1 MKDDDVERRAKAL
14 ADVILELLPI
24 KDAKYLTDVKQPELV
39 KARNIAE
46 GEAHW
51 LVESLEDPAGELGV
65 WNVKKQMAQL
75 DKALSGLRK
84 VEEAFSEL
92 ASPVKLA
99 VSRSTKINR
108 GLVIPPQAA
117 NVLAARKMRL
127 EQLPGNALAIPEEAD
142 PSGYEADLIE
152 DAADPLKE
160 ITIRIGTVPQTAPV
174 LIQEIRKALQ
184 QTKAKVRDVIA
195 LGQSP
200 GHRLWPAIRA
210 YQQLEGLWENYQGD
224 APPRFPKDS
233 DPFYEFAERA
243 FEALEIRGVGS
254 SQYASI
260 RSTFVSLR
268 EWEHEQC
275 FPDSELDKK

>member
-1 MKDDDVERRAKAL
+1 MTGEDEVERRAKAL
-14 ADVILELLPI
+14 AGIIIEHLPGT
-24 KDAKYLTDVKQPELV
+24 DAQDPTLIERSLKEGT
-39 KARNIAE
+39 IAE
-46 GEAHW
+46 GEAYW
-51 LVESLEDPAGELGV
+51 LVYSLEDPAGELGV
-65 WNVKKQMAQL
+65 WSVKKQMAQL
-75 DKALSGLRK
+75 DKVLKALRK
-84 VEEAFSEL
+84 VEEAFSGL

-99 VSRSTKINR
+99 ISRRTKIDR
-108 GLVIPPQAA
+108 GLVIPRSAENA
-117 NVLAARKMRL
+117 LAARKVRL
-127 EQLPGNALAIPEEAD
+127 EQLPGNILPIPGEAD

-243 FEALEIRGVGS
+243 FEALEIKGIGS

-260 RSTFVSLR
+260 RSTIVSLR
-268 EWEHEQC
+268 EWEDEQC
-275 FPDSELDKK
+275 LSDSELDE